1 MLNKKEMAI
10 AHIASAITVYSIR
23 QNTNTL
29 PKNVSMIDFILK
41 TVPDD
46 IKPDITM
53 DLIDYVFSYVSAT
66 RFDTQ
71 FHMCI
76 IHMIYCDIYSNT
88 GFTLCTSAT
97 KRCKR

>member
-1 MLNKKEMAI
+1 MLNKKEMSI

-23 QNTNTL
+23 QNANTL

-66 RFDTQ
+66 RFDT
-71 FHMCI
+71 
-76 IHMIYCDIYSNT
+76 
-88 GFTLCTSAT
+88 
-97 KRCKR
+97 

>member
-1 MLNKKEMAI
+1 MAI

-23 QNTNTL
+23 QNTDVL

-41 TVPDD
+41 TVPDN

-66 RFDTQ
+66 RFDT
-71 FHMCI
+71 
-76 IHMIYCDIYSNT
+76 
-88 GFTLCTSAT
+88 
-97 KRCKR
+97 

>member
-23 QNTNTL
+23 QNTDSL

-41 TVPDD
+41 TVPED
-46 IKPDITM
+46 IKSNITI

-66 RFDTQ
+66 RFDT
-71 FHMCI
+71 
-76 IHMIYCDIYSNT
+76 
-88 GFTLCTSAT
+88 
-97 KRCKR
+97 

>member
-23 QNTNTL
+23 QNADTL

-41 TVPDD
+41 TVPED
-46 IKPDITM
+46 IKSNITM

-76 IHMIYCDIYSNT
+76 
-88 GFTLCTSAT
+88 
-97 KRCKR
+97 

>member
-23 QNTNTL
+23 QNTDTL

-41 TVPDD
+41 TVPED
-46 IKPDITM
+46 IKSNITM

-66 RFDTQ
+66 RFDT
-71 FHMCI
+71 
-76 IHMIYCDIYSNT
+76 
-88 GFTLCTSAT
+88 
-97 KRCKR
+97 

>member
-10 AHIASAITVYSIR
+10 AHIASAITIYSIQ
-23 QNTNTL
+23 QNTDTL

-53 DLIDYVFSYVSAT
+53 DLIDYVFSYISAT
-66 RFDTQ
+66 RF
-71 FHMCI
+71 
-76 IHMIYCDIYSNT
+76 NT
-88 GFTLCTSAT
+88 
-97 KRCKR
+97 

>member
-10 AHIASAITVYSIR
+10 AHIASAITVFSIR

-66 RFDTQ
+66 RFDT
-71 FHMCI
+71 
-76 IHMIYCDIYSNT
+76 
-88 GFTLCTSAT
+88 
-97 KRCKR
+97 

>member
-10 AHIASAITVYSIR
+10 AHVASAITIYSIR
-23 QNTNTL
+23 QNTDSL
-29 PKNVSMIDFILK
+29 PKNISMIDFILK

-66 RFDTQ
+66 HFDT
-71 FHMCI
+71 
-76 IHMIYCDIYSNT
+76 
-88 GFTLCTSAT
+88 
-97 KRCKR
+97 